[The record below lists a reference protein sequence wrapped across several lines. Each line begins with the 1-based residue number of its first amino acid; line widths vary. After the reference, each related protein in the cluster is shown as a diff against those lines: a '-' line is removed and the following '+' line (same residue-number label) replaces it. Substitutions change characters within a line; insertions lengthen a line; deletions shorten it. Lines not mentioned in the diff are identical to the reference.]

1 MVAPEQLEQ
10 LIAAGESLT
19 LEFKGESH
27 GSLSDREIY
36 EAIVC
41 FANSDGGVLLIGV
54 EDDGTITGSR
64 PRHGTSTDPTR
75 LQSAIFNNT
84 SPSINTRVSVVPTS
98 GGDVIAI
105 EVDRYPE
112 ICATKAGVYVRRV
125 MATHG
130 PACVPFLPHEHAS
143 RRSTLGLLD
152 SSAQLCEGATFDDFD
167 PLEFERLRQ
176 SVTRL
181 HGDESLLE
189 LPNEGLAKAL
199 QLVET
204 SSGVSVPNLAGILLL
219 GRQDVLRRLVPT
231 HEAAFQVLDE
241 RLDVKAN
248 DFFHAPLLATIEEIQ
263 KRFDARVE
271 EEEVM
276 VGAYRLPVPEFGRI
290 AFREA
295 MLNAVLHR
303 DYSQLGTVFVQWH
316 HDHLLITN
324 PGGLPDGI
332 TLQNILVH
340 EPKPRNPRLYEAAKR
355 IGLVEKTGRGVD
367 KIFHDQLRLG
377 RPCPEYGRSDAT
389 GVRVVF
395 RGGKANLAFARF
407 VYEQSRAHRPLSL
420 DELMA
425 LNRLELAR
433 RVDAAQVAGLIQKP
447 LPEARSV
454 IEGLVERGLVEAKGE
469 KRARVYHLSAS
480 VYRGIGQPEA
490 YVRAHGVDPLRQ
502 EALVLEYV
510 KAHGRITRGELMR
523 LLGVTKDQARRIIE
537 RMGGSGK
544 LIRRGK
550 APRWTYYV
558 LGRE

>member
-1 MVAPEQLEQ
+1 MITPEQLEQ
-10 LIAAGESLT
+10 LTAAGESLT
-19 LEFKGESH
+19 LEFKGESR
-27 GSLSDREIY
+27 GALSDREIY
-36 EAIVC
+36 EVVVC
-41 FANSDGGVLLIGV
+41 FANSDGGILLIGV
-54 EDDGTITGSR
+54 EDDGTITGAR
-64 PRHGTSTDPTR
+64 PRHGSSTDPTR

-84 SPSINTRVSVVPTS
+84 SPSINTRVSVLSTPD
-98 GGDVIAI
+98 GDVIAI

-152 SSAQLCEGATFDDFD
+152 FSAQPCEDATFDDLD

-176 SVTRL
+176 TITRL
-181 HGDESLLE
+181 HGDEALLE
-189 LPNEGLAKAL
+189 LSNVEIANAL

-204 SSGVSVPNLAGILLL
+204 AAGVRVPNVAGVLLL
-219 GRQDVLRRLVPT
+219 GRQETVRKHIPT

-241 RLDVKAN
+241 LLDVKVN
-248 DFFHAPLLATIEEIQ
+248 DFFHAPLLTTIEELQ
-263 KRFDARVE
+263 RRFDARVE

-276 VGAYRLPVPEFGRI
+276 IGAYRLPVPEHGRI

-332 TLQNILVH
+332 TLENILVH

-377 RPCPEYGRSDAT
+377 RPCPEYERSDAT
-389 GVRVVF
+389 GVRVVL

-407 VYEQSRAHRPLSL
+407 VYEQSQAHRPLSL
-420 DELMA
+420 DELMT
-425 LNRLELAR
+425 LNRLELER
-433 RVDAAQVAGLIQKP
+433 RVDAAQVAALIQKP

-454 IEGLVERGLVEAKGE
+454 LEGLVERGLVEAKGE
-469 KRARVYHLSAS
+469 KKARVYHLSAS
-480 VYRGIGQPEA
+480 MYRQFGDASG
-490 YVRAHGVDPLRQ
+490 YVRSHGISAIRHENMVM
-502 EALVLEYV
+502 EYV
-510 KAHGRITRGELMR
+510 EAHGRIERKHVIELCGVSAPQAGR
-523 LLGVTKDQARRIIE
+523 LLKSMCGK
-537 RMGGSGK
+537 GK
-544 LIRRGK
+544 LKRLGSP
-550 APRWTYYV
+550 PRWTYYV
-558 LGRE
+558 TNTK